1 MAMPDMGL
9 PNRIDRPSIDL
20 ISVTFVDQVRPGV
33 LTKMINCMNHNQLA
47 LADRVPQE
55 NLNRGFQEPVCAKRD
70 CWPSKLY
77 GESILARYRLIAG
90 KHLAQRALDSGT
102 GRNSNQAGSGNI
114 NLLTARGAVKFEGGS
129 TAKSLPNSRKLHWMD
144 CSWDRPD
151 GTPTKGCC
159 QEPPTIRLSAQ
170 PIVPL
175 QRCMDLG
182 LTVTDLISK
191 ANKPGWRNG
200 IARPSERQT
209 YEKGNV
215 NQLIAAGRMPD
226 CDC

>member
-1 MAMPDMGL
+1 MPETGL
-9 PNRIDRPSIDL
+9 PNRIDSPSIDL
-20 ISVTFVDQVRPGV
+20 IGITFVDRVRPGV
-33 LTKMINCMNHNQLA
+33 LTKMIDWINHNQLG
-47 LADRVPQE
+47 LAGRVPQD
-55 NLNRGFQEPVCAKRD
+55 PVCAKRD
-70 CWPSKLY
+70 GWPSKLC
-77 GESILARYRLIAG
+77 GESILARYLSIAG
-90 KHLAQRALDSGT
+90 KHLAQRAWGSGT
-102 GRNSNQAGSGNI
+102 GRNSNQPGSGNT
-114 NLLTARGAVKFEGGS
+114 NLLTTRGAVKFEGGS
-129 TAKSLPNSRKLHWMD
+129 TAKSLPSSRKLHWMD

-151 GTPTKGCC
+151 VTPTKGCC
-159 QEPPTIRLSAQ
+159 QESPTIRLSAH

-175 QRCMDLG
+175 QCCMDLR
-182 LTVTDLISK
+182 LTVTHLISK